1 MEKTTLF
8 ACLPFSVTAAAAVAI
23 TGRLT
28 RDRGRPHDSVMTKTP
43 YEKTFER
50 ALNLLSYKPRSLAEM
65 RARLMEKDWAEE
77 AVVAQVLARL
87 EELGYLNDE
96 EFAANFANS
105 RLTSKPIGRSRLRHD
120 LRRKKLQ
127 SETIENAL
135 DEAYEQQSEEELIE
149 RAISKRVRLK
159 GAPATREEAKRLF
172 DHLIR
177 RGFSYDLVIRK
188 VREAGNGVE
197 PRDE

>member
-1 MEKTTLF
+1 LTGGR
-8 ACLPFSVTAAAAVAI
+8 APF
-23 TGRLT
+23 
-28 RDRGRPHDSVMTKTP
+28 HDYGMTKTP

-77 AVVAQVLARL
+77 AVVDQVIARL

-96 EFAANFANS
+96 EFAANFTSS
-105 RLTSKPIGRSRLRHD
+105 RLTAKPIGRSRLRRD
-120 LRRKKLQ
+120 LQRKKLP
-127 SETIENAL
+127 SETVENAL
-135 DEAYEQQSEEELIE
+135 DEAYEQQSEEELID
-149 RAISKRVRLK
+149 RAISKRMRLK

-172 DHLIR
+172 DYLIR

-188 VREAGNGVE
+188 VREAGKGVE
-197 PRDE
+197 AEDG

>member
-1 MEKTTLF
+1 
-8 ACLPFSVTAAAAVAI
+8 
-23 TGRLT
+23 
-28 RDRGRPHDSVMTKTP
+28 MTKTP

-77 AVVAQVLARL
+77 EIVGQVLARL

-105 RLTSKPIGRSRLRHD
+105 RLAAKPIGRSRLRRD
-120 LRRKKLQ
+120 LLRKKLS
-127 SETIENAL
+127 SETVENTL
-135 DEAYEQQSEEELIE
+135 DEAYEQQCEEELIV
-149 RAISKRVRLK
+149 RAIGKRLRLK
-159 GAPATREEAKRLF
+159 GAPTDREEAKRLF
-172 DHLIR
+172 DYLIR

-188 VREAGNGVE
+188 VREAAKGVD
-197 PRDE
+197 PQDE

>member
-1 MEKTTLF
+1 MKSHRSHRDKRTRGNPPFIVEME
-8 ACLPFSVTAAAAVAI
+8 
-23 TGRLT
+23 RLT
-28 RDRGRPHDSVMTKTP
+28 SDRTPLHHSAMTKTP

-65 RARLMEKDWAEE
+65 RSRLMEKDWAEE
-77 AVVAQVLARL
+77 AVVDQVLARL

-105 RLTSKPIGRSRLRHD
+105 RLTAKPIGRSRLR
-120 LRRKKLQ
+120 RKKLP

-135 DEAYEQQSEEELIE
+135 DEAYEQQSEEELID
-149 RAISKRVRLK
+149 RAIGKHVRLK
-159 GAPATREEAKRLF
+159 GAPTDREEAKRLF

-188 VREAGNGVE
+188 VREAVQGVE
-197 PRDE
+197 PQDQ

>member
-1 MEKTTLF
+1 
-8 ACLPFSVTAAAAVAI
+8 
-23 TGRLT
+23 
-28 RDRGRPHDSVMTKTP
+28 MTKTP
-43 YEKTFER
+43 YERTFER

-77 AVVAQVLARL
+77 TVVDQVLARL

-105 RLTSKPIGRSRLRHD
+105 RLAAKPVGRSRLRRD
-120 LRRKKLQ
+120 LGRKKLP

-135 DEAYEQQSEEELIE
+135 DEAYGQQSEEELID
-149 RAISKRVRLK
+149 RAIGKRVRLK
-159 GAPATREEAKRLF
+159 GAPTDRDESKRLF
-172 DHLIR
+172 DYLIR

-188 VREAGNGVE
+188 VREAGKGVE
-197 PRDE
+197 PQDE